1 MIVPVSYLCG
11 SDNITS
17 TFYYMPRVKLFD
29 ENEVLVKAMN
39 LFWKQGYSATS
50 VQDLVSHLG
59 INRASIYDT
68 FGDKDKLFKK
78 SFQLYRKQS
87 REGLIQFFENKQ
99 NVKIG
104 FSELFKNAIQ
114 EAIND
119 KERKGCFVV
128 NTITELVPNDESLN
142 EVLEINKQ
150 DFINIFFEYL
160 KKGKEIGQLKTN
172 QDLKS
177 LATLFYTLYN
187 GIRVVSKVRPNKKEL
202 TDSIK
207 VALSLLF

>member
-1 MIVPVSYLCG
+1 
-11 SDNITS
+11 
-17 TFYYMPRVKLFD
+17 MPRVKLFD
-29 ENEVLVKAMN
+29 ENEVLIKAMN

-87 REGLIQFFENKQ
+87 SQGLIQFFENKQ

-128 NTITELVPNDESLN
+128 NTITELVPNDESLD

-160 KKGKEIGQLKTN
+160 KKGKESGQLKTN

-202 TDSIK
+202 TDSIN
-207 VALSLLF
+207 VALSLLV